1 MKSTLVMT
9 VALLASSWAG
19 WGIELSPSELAAVA
33 QQTRPAIVQLIVTD
47 RSGLEIAVGNGFYV
61 AGDGRLVTSLRLIE
75 KARHVVAV
83 TVSNE
88 QLAVEGV
95 LATDSKNDLALLKV
109 AVSRQPFLTLA
120 DAGQIHP
127 GLPVAIISSPRA
139 AAPLPVTGRVYMER
153 KLFADLRRIQI
164 RAPIHSSAG
173 GAPVTDATGAVIGV
187 VRALVGDPR
196 LYNLAIPV
204 EAVAKLL
211 AGARSQTTTFLPQ
224 HKSGDLTQGDL
235 FLTDEW
241 SRVEVAWELEEWA
254 ELLEAAEALAHRFPG
269 YAEAYACVGTA
280 SVALKRYDR
289 ATVAYQHVIQLEPD
303 NPVAWINLGNVFSL
317 QGRDDDAVGVFRK
330 IVKTRPNF
338 LVAWT
343 KLGEIYCRQGKFSDA
358 IIVWR
363 QAGELAADDPAI
375 WANLGVSYEGQGKLS
390 DAALAYQRAVQLEPK
405 YPFAWMRLGVIE
417 GQLGHHDAARTAQ
430 RHGLE
435 LKPDFPPIWLS
446 LDIGS
451 IVRSNASSSATS
463 GELRQSGGATA
474 SQSGR

>member
-1 MKSTLVMT
+1 MKSKLVT
-9 VALLASSWAG
+9 AVTLLALSWGARAF
-19 WGIELSPSELAAVA
+19 ELSPLELAAVA
-33 QQTRPAIVQLIVTD
+33 QKTRPAIVQLIVSD
-47 RSGLEIAVGNGFYV
+47 HSGTEIAVGNGFYV
-61 AGDGRLVTSLRLIE
+61 AAGGKLVTSLRLIE

-88 QLAVEGV
+88 QLVVDGV
-95 LATDSKNDLALLKV
+95 LAADSKNDLALLKV
-109 AVSRQPFLTLA
+109 AASRQPFLTLA
-120 DAGQIHP
+120 DAGQIHS
-127 GLPVAIISSPRA
+127 GLPVAIISSPWA
-139 AAPLPVTGRVYMER
+139 AAPAPVTGRVYMER

-164 RAPIHSSAG
+164 RAPIQSSAG
-173 GAPVTDATGAVIGV
+173 GAPVTDASGAVIGV

-211 AGARSQTTTFLPQ
+211 ADAKLQPTTFLHQ
-224 HKSGDLTQGDL
+224 HKSGDLAEGDL

-254 ELLEAAEALAHRFPG
+254 ELLEAAEALTHRFPG

-289 ATVAYQHVIQLEPD
+289 AATAYQRVIQLEPD
-303 NPVAWINLGNVFSL
+303 NPVAWINLGNAYCL
-317 QGRDDDAVGVFRK
+317 QGKDDDALGVFQK
-330 IVKTRPNF
+330 IVKMRPNF

-343 KLGEIYCRQGKFSDA
+343 KLGEIDCRQGKFSDA
-358 IIVWR
+358 ISVWR
-363 QAGELAADDPAI
+363 QAAELSADDPTI
-375 WANLGVSYEGQGKLS
+375 WANLGVSYEGQGKLD
-390 DAALAYQRAVQLEPK
+390 DAATAYRRAVQLEPK

-417 GQLGHHDAARTAQ
+417 GQLGNHDAARTAQ

-446 LDIGS
+446 LDVGS
-451 IVRSNASSSATS
+451 IVRAKASSSVNG
-463 GELRQSGGATA
+463 GETGRGESATA
-474 SQSGR
+474 SQPGH

>member
-1 MKSTLVMT
+1 MKSTRMMA
-9 VALLASSWAG
+9 VALLALPWAARG
-19 WGIELSPSELAAVA
+19 MMELSPLELAAVA
-33 QQTRPAIVQLIVTD
+33 QKTRPAIVQLIVSD
-47 RSGLEIAVGNGFYV
+47 RGGKEIAVGNGFYV
-61 AGDGRLVTSLRLIE
+61 AADGKLVTSLRLIE
-75 KARHVVAV
+75 KAKHIVAI

-88 QLAVEGV
+88 PLAVEGV
-95 LATDSKNDLALLKV
+95 LATDSKNDLALLKAV
-109 AVSRQPFLTLA
+109 ASRQPFLTLA
-120 DAGQIHP
+120 DAVQIHP
-127 GLPVAIISSPRA
+127 GLPVAIISSPWA
-139 AAPLPVTGRVYMER
+139 TEPLPVTGRVYMER
-153 KLFADLRRIQI
+153 KFFADLRRIQI

-173 GAPVTDATGAVIGV
+173 GAPITDATGTVIGV

-211 AGARSQTTTFLPQ
+211 ADAKSQPTTFLHQ
-224 HKSGDLTQGDL
+224 HKSGDIAEGDL

-254 ELLEAAEALAHRFPG
+254 ELLEAAEALAQRFPG

-289 ATVAYQHVIQLEPD
+289 ATAAYQHVIQLEPD
-303 NPVAWINLGNVFSL
+303 NPVAWINLGNAFSL
-317 QGRDDDAVGVFRK
+317 QGKDDDALVVFRK

-358 IIVWR
+358 ISVWR
-363 QAGELAADDPAI
+363 QAVELAADDPAI

-405 YPFAWMRLGVIE
+405 YPFAWMRLGVVE
-417 GQLGHHDAARTAQ
+417 GQLGNHDAARTAQ
-430 RHGLE
+430 RRGLE

-446 LDIGS
+446 LEVGS
-451 IVRSNASSSATS
+451 IVRIN
-463 GELRQSGGATA
+463 GATA
-474 SQSGR
+474 R